1 MSVQFESR
9 EIADKYDQ
17 FARWYDWVEGVPDL
31 LGVSRLRHQL
41 LRRASGN
48 VLEVAVG
55 TGKNLRYYPQ
65 ECRIVAVDIS
75 GEMLNVA
82 RKRAEKLSMNVD
94 FLLTDAQALPFCGKS
109 FDTVLSSLTTCTF
122 PNPVLALQE
131 MARVC
136 KPTGRV
142 LLLEHGRSNREWLG
156 RWQDRREDS
165 FANLLGCH
173 WNREPLEIAR
183 EAGLN
188 IVTAWRT
195 FFGVFNVIE
204 AKPRGVVL

>member
-1 MSVQFESR
+1 MSLQFESSKKA
-9 EIADKYDQ
+9 EKYDQ
-17 FARWYDWVEGVPDL
+17 FARLYDWVEGVPDL

-109 FDTVLSSLTTCTF
+109 CDTVLSSLTTCPF
-122 PNPVLALQE
+122 PNPRLALRE
-131 MARVC
+131 SPRVC

-142 LLLEHGRSNREWLG
+142 LWLDHARSHRE
-156 RWQDRREDS
+156 S
-165 FANLLGCH
+165 
-173 WNREPLEIAR
+173 
-183 EAGLN
+183 
-188 IVTAWRT
+188 
-195 FFGVFNVIE
+195 
-204 AKPRGVVL
+204 

>member
-55 TGKNLRYYPQ
+55 TGKNLRYYPR

-82 RKRAEKLSMNVD
+82 RKRAEKLSMNVE
-94 FLLTDAQALPFCGKS
+94 FLLTDAKAFPFCGKIYDTTLT
-109 FDTVLSSLTTCTF
+109 FDLASTCTY
-122 PNPVLALQE
+122 
-131 MARVC
+131 
-136 KPTGRV
+136 
-142 LLLEHGRSNREWLG
+142 
-156 RWQDRREDS
+156 
-165 FANLLGCH
+165 
-173 WNREPLEIAR
+173 
-183 EAGLN
+183 
-188 IVTAWRT
+188 
-195 FFGVFNVIE
+195 
-204 AKPRGVVL
+204 PRLSRQ